1 MEPDFLHSKA
11 STPRFASKYLVPST
25 VPEHVERRVRRWLAS
40 GLGTSWVVAVS
51 GGSDSVGLLRVLLAV
66 APTLGLT
73 LSVAHLNHGARGC
86 DSDLDAAFVA
96 DLAETFGIP
105 FDLGHWKPTRPGHF
119 ESDARAARHAFL
131 VATARARAASVVAL
145 GHTRDDQAET
155 VLHRIVRGTGIHGLA
170 GIPALRV
177 HAAGITLVRPLL
189 NVSRKAIREE
199 LRSLAQP
206 FCEDASNADT
216 SWTRAR
222 LRHDLLPRIAAG
234 YNPKINQAL
243 VRLSRLAAGSARA
256 VEQHLSETE
265 RAAALPGDAVFL
277 RAPLSATPLFV
288 RAEVIRRAWRRA
300 GWPEAGMDANRWNRI
315 ARLLA
320 CEKPGR
326 HDVGAGVI
334 AVSDGRVFQLQKQ
347 PDFIDESSR
356 HEIVTLSIPGEAIW
370 QGERVVLT
378 LDPDAPRDETID
390 LDRVSPPLLIRSPV
404 AGDRFEPLGMEGKA
418 TPLNDFF
425 RGRRIPLSA
434 RANTPLLCDR
444 LGIIWVIGHR
454 ICDRVKVGPATERK
468 AGLRFEVQR
477 GGQT

>member
-1 MEPDFLHSKA
+1 M
-11 STPRFASKYLVPST
+11 PRSIT
-25 VPEHVERRVRRWLAS
+25 EHVERRVRRWLAS
-40 GLGTSWVVAVS
+40 GLGSSWIVAVS
-51 GGSDSVGLLRVLLAV
+51 GGSDSVGLLRILLAV

-73 LSVAHLNHGARGC
+73 LSVAHLNHGARGL

-96 DLAETFGIP
+96 DLAGTFGIP
-105 FDLGHWKPTRPGHF
+105 FDLGHWKATRPGHF

-131 VATARARAASVVAL
+131 VETARTRGASVVAL

-177 HAAGITLVRPLL
+177 HDIGITLVRPVL
-189 NVSRKAIREE
+189 NVSRKAIRNE
-199 LRSLAQP
+199 LNRLAQT
-206 FCEDASNADT
+206 FCDDTSNADT
-216 SWTRAR
+216 SRTRAR
-222 LRHDLLPRIAAG
+222 LRHDLLPRIAAD
-234 YNPKINQAL
+234 YNPKITKAL

-256 VEQHLSETE
+256 VERHLSEIE

-277 RAPLSATPLFV
+277 RAPLSAAPLFL
-288 RAEVIRRAWRRA
+288 RAEVIRRAWRRS

-315 ARLLA
+315 ARLVA

-326 HDVGAGVI
+326 HDVGGGVI
-334 AVSDGRVFQLQKQ
+334 AVSDGHVFQLQITN
-347 PDFIDESSR
+347 DVIDTFSGYQNVD
-356 HEIVTLSIPGEAIW
+356 ISIPGEVYWRGDRI
-370 QGERVVLT
+370 VLT

-404 AGDRFEPLGMEGKA
+404 AGDRFEPLGMDGNG
-418 TPLNDFF
+418 TPLKDFL

-434 RANTPLLCDR
+434 RASTPLLCDR

-454 ICDRVKVGPATERK
+454 ICDRVKVGPATVRR
-468 AGLRFEVQR
+468 AGLRREVIVS
-477 GGQT
+477 